1 MQLYQMQLVSQRKT
15 GEIKMNKAV
24 MMTFLLTGICALML
38 FAVKSE
44 SQTQQITQLEI
55 VDFHSQSMKNNCASC
70 HR

>member
-1 MQLYQMQLVSQRKT
+1 
-15 GEIKMNKAV
+15 MNKAV